1 MITHSKY
8 FFQKHKMN
16 SIVSKLLLAGDKFML
31 EIYLRQPEITF
42 STCGPITKNKERIKN
57 LKKQVIQ
64 DILIKSN

>member
-42 STCGPITKNKERIKN
+42 STCGPITKNK
-57 LKKQVIQ
+57 
-64 DILIKSN
+64 